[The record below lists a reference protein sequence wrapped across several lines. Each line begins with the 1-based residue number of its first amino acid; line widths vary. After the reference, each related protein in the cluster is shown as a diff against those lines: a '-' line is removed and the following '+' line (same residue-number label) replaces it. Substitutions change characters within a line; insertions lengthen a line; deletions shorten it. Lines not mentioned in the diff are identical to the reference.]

1 MTVDVLRYRSGEVI
15 EVGDRVMEPVNG
27 MRMGTVV
34 EVWQPGTEQAAATGY
49 PGGGISVEWDDD
61 HAWILYPPENITEPY
76 VLFFLGRRP

>member
-34 EVWQPGTEQAAATGY
+34 EVLQPGTDQAATIGK
-49 PGGGISVEWDDD
+49 PGGGISVEWDGVSTSW
-61 HAWILYPPENITEPY
+61 AFI
-76 VLFFLGRRP
+76 RRA